1 MTYMDDRRA
10 TATYDVRGAVMLGLA
25 GLLLITL
32 PMHWYTA
39 RSSYGFLEASGW
51 TGLGIG
57 RLVLLA
63 VILTAGVFGV
73 QALRGKLPLGGEDR
87 IDGSHVL
94 VVFAGLATAWLLIRL
109 AAPPHFAVIKD
120 RLFGFDGGTDS
131 AATAQIEYGRTFA
144 AFLAWATCAGVTVL
158 AYLEAED
165 GGGFQLERAWL
176 LLRRD
181 RQIWRRMLPGVESA
195 RPAPIPPVPVRSS
208 AIEAPGAVTV
218 SARMEPEEAFC
229 EACGSRLAASDRA
242 CSTCGNARAA
252 V

>member
-1 MTYMDDRRA
+1 M
-10 TATYDVRGAVMLGLA
+10 
-25 GLLLITL
+25 
-32 PMHWYTA
+32 
-39 RSSYGFLEASGW
+39 
-51 TGLGIG
+51 
-57 RLVLLA
+57 LLA

-87 IDGSHVL
+87 VDGSHVL

-131 AATAQIEYGRTFA
+131 AATAQIDYGRTFA
-144 AFLAWATCAGVTVL
+144 AVLACASCAGIAVL

-176 LLRRD
+176 LLRKD

-195 RPAPIPPVPVRSS
+195 RPVSIPSVPVRSS
-208 AIEAPGAVTV
+208 PIEATAVVTTT
-218 SARMEPEEAFC
+218 APAEREAAFC
-229 EACGSRLAASDRA
+229 EACGSTLSVSDRA
-242 CSTCGNARAA
+242 CSTCGNARAT